1 LFSPIDRADE
11 VPIIARTQVPM
22 AEDKEISQI
31 VEQAVSEVLEAQLSE
46 LRGKLRIEIVNQ
58 VMQLT
63 QPILEK
69 RAAELEAKTAA
80 AVPAPG
86 SGPTDLLNASVA
98 SIYDAN
104 AQTEILKSL
113 LDGMAQFTARAALLV
128 VKGNTISAW
137 QSRGFENAAALKGFS
152 LDSSAGLAG
161 RAIRDR
167 EPVSAAAVD
176 FDNGFIGTHGNPV
189 DGNACVLPIVVREK
203 VAAVVYADAGTDL
216 DGTSDQSALR
226 LLVRSAASWLEL
238 MSLRKLGGT
247 GSESPEPVMAAAAAA
262 APAPVAAPAPAEV
275 PSPAPV
281 VAQAP
286 AAAAPASGADVSS
299 LSPEDQE
306 VHKKAKRFAK
316 LLVDEIKLYN
326 QAKVTEGRQNK
337 DLYQRLKEDIDKSRN
352 TYDKRYG
359 ATAAASA
366 GYFSAEVIRILA
378 DNDASTLGSDF
389 PQ

>member
-1 LFSPIDRADE
+1 
-11 VPIIARTQVPM
+11 M

-31 VEQAVSEVLEAQLSE
+31 VETAVSEVLETQLSG
-46 LRGKLRIEIVNQ
+46 LRTKLHTEIVGK
-58 VMQLT
+58 VLELT

-69 RAAELEAKTAA
+69 RAAESQAA
-80 AVPAPG
+80 SAASVPAPG
-86 SGPTDLLNASVA
+86 TGPTDMLNASVA

-113 LDGMAQFTARAALLV
+113 LDGMAQFTSRTALLV

-137 QSRGFENAAALKGFS
+137 QSRGFENAAALKGFA
-152 LDSSAGLAG
+152 LDSSSGLAG

-176 FDNGFIGTHGNPV
+176 FDNAFIATHGNPV

-216 DGTSDQSALR
+216 DGSSDQSALR

-238 MSLRKLGGT
+238 MSLRKLAGGS
-247 GSESPEPVMAAAAAA
+247 GGEAPEPVMAAAAAVA
-262 APAPVAAPAPAEV
+262 SPVAAPVAVAPPPVEVPAPAPVAVAAVAPSAPAGGV
-275 PSPAPV
+275 
-281 VAQAP
+281 
-286 AAAAPASGADVSS
+286 DVSG

-359 ATAAASA
+359 STAAASA

-378 DNDASTLGSDF
+378 DNDPSTLGSDF

>member
-1 LFSPIDRADE
+1 
-11 VPIIARTQVPM
+11 M

-31 VEQAVSEVLEAQLSE
+31 VEQAVSEVLEAHLSE
-46 LRGKLRIEIVNQ
+46 LRATLRADIVGK
-58 VMQLT
+58 VMELT
-63 QPILEK
+63 QPVIEK
-69 RAAELEAKTAA
+69 RTAA
-80 AVPAPG
+80 AQAASAASVPAPG
-86 SGPTDLLNASVA
+86 TGPTDLLNASVA

-104 AQTEILKSL
+104 AQTEILRSL
-113 LDGMAQFTARAALLV
+113 LDGMAQFTSRAALFV

-137 QSRGFENAAALKGFS
+137 QNRGFENAAALKGFA
-152 LDSSAGLAG
+152 LDSSSGLAG

-216 DGTSDQSALR
+216 DGSSDQSALR

-238 MSLRKLGGT
+238 MSLRKIAGG
-247 GSESPEPVMAAAAAA
+247 GGAEAPEPVMAAAAAA
-262 APAPVAAPAPAEV
+262 SPAPPAPVAAAPAPVEAPAPVAVVAAVPTPVAVAAVASAPAGGGD
-275 PSPAPV
+275 
-281 VAQAP
+281 VA
-286 AAAAPASGADVSS
+286 G

-378 DNDASTLGSDF
+378 DNDPSTLGSDF